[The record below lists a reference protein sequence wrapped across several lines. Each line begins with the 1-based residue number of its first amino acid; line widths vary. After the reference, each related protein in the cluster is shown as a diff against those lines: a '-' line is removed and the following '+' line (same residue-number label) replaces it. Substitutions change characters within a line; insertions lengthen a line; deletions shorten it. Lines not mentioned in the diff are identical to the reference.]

1 MVVGYTKYVEL
12 VADIV
17 KGKEVVSTGMTK
29 ETERCQEAIRRVLNG
44 ETVALI
50 SSGDPGVYGMA
61 GLAIELASQNETDIP
76 IEVIPGVSAA
86 NSAAARL
93 GAPLALDFAAISLS
107 DLLVEWSVIRKRLNA
122 AAESGMVTVL
132 YNPKSKKRVKQIE
145 EAVGIFRKYR
155 ADSTPVGICDSISLE
170 DEKITITDLGSTLEQ
185 EIGMRTTVIIGNSES
200 KVINGRFV
208 NPRGYRI

>member
-1 MVVGYTKYVEL
+1 MVGYTKYVDL
-12 VADIV
+12 VSDLV
-17 KGKEVVSTGMTK
+17 EGKEVISTGMTK
-29 ETERCQEAIRRVLNG
+29 EAERCQEAIRRAENG

-61 GLAIELASQNETDIP
+61 GLAIELASLNQTDIS

-93 GAPLALDFAAISLS
+93 GAPLALDFAVISLS
-107 DLLVEWSVIRKRLNA
+107 DLLVEWSMIRKRLMA

-145 EAVGIFRKYR
+145 EAIAIFRKYR
-155 ADSTPVGICDSISLE
+155 PDNTPVGICDSISLE

-185 EIGMRTTVIIGNSES
+185 EIGMRTTVIIGNDDSR
-200 KVINGRFV
+200 VINGRFV
-208 NPRGYRI
+208 NPRGYKI